1 MGEPNPM
8 KISCNREKMLAA
20 FQLAASVVPS
30 RSPKEILL
38 NIKLEAT
45 PEKTFLL
52 ATDMDSGIRIEVEGV
67 TVQTPGK
74 VLLSKDRV
82 GSILRETSD
91 ELLTIETDGTNMQI
105 KGLQAEFKLPSAN
118 PDEFPIISGFDETSF
133 FELSSRLFKELVK
146 RTIFATDT
154 ESTRYALGGVL
165 LEMGD
170 EEITAVGTDGRRL
183 ARMNGSGK
191 SHDGHKTQGMSTIV
205 PTKTL
210 SLMERSISDKDD
222 VVHLAARQN
231 DILVRSARCTIFSRL
246 VEGRYPN
253 WRQVVPVRENP
264 IVITGTVGPFFA
276 ALRQAAVVAD
286 PESRGVDFQF
296 GEGTLVVASRTAD
309 VGQSRIEIP
318 ISYTGEAIKLT
329 MDYRYVSDFLRV
341 LEPESSFILEVSSP
355 AEPALFTT
363 EDGYAYVVMP
373 MARDR

>member
-1 MGEPNPM
+1 M
-8 KISCNREKMLAA
+8 KISCNREKMLSA
-20 FQLAASVVPS
+20 FQLASSVVPS
-30 RSPKEILL
+30 RTPKEILL

-45 PEKTFLL
+45 PEHVILM
-52 ATDMDSGIRIEVEGV
+52 ATDMDAGIRIEVEGV
-67 TVQTPGK
+67 SVHTPGK

-82 GSILRETSD
+82 GSILREASD
-91 ELLTIETDGTNMQI
+91 ETLQIETDGSSLVI
-105 KGLQAEFKLPSAN
+105 KGLQSEFNLPSAN
-118 PDEFPIISGFDETSF
+118 PDEFASLVGFDESSY
-133 FELSSRLFKELVK
+133 FEVPARLFKELVK
-146 RTIFATDT
+146 RTVFATDV

-165 LEMGD
+165 IEMTG
-170 EEITAVGTDGRRL
+170 EEIIAVGTDGRRL
-183 ARMNGSGK
+183 ARMQGAGK
-191 SHDGHKTQGMSTIV
+191 AYDGHQTQGMTTIV

-210 SLMERSISDKDD
+210 SLMERSISDKEE

-231 DILVRSARCTIFSRL
+231 DILIRTSRCTFYSRL

-253 WRQVVPVRENP
+253 WRQVIPVREGAVA
-264 IVITGTVGPFFA
+264 ISGSVGPFFS

-296 GEGTLVVASRTAD
+296 GQGSLVVASRTAD

-318 ISYTGEAIKLT
+318 ISYTGEPIKLT

-341 LEPESSFILEVSSP
+341 LEPESTFVLEVSSP